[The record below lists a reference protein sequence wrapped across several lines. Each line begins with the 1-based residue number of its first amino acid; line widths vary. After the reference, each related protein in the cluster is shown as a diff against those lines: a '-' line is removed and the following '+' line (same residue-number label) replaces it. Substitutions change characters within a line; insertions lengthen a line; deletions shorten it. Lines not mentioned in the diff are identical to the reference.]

1 MKHNKTVIK
10 RISIKEDLTAF
21 TMNGDENKSCYNEV
35 AAPIAEDTSSI
46 HGLQAEQNQGENN
59 NDCNNRDNDAT
70 DINSN
75 QNTNYNNSQTGSV
88 PPFPTK
94 GSKSVESMGNQNIKI
109 EESSGS
115 NLMVEESS
123 DSKTSKLENVDLAS
137 TVGGSQTR
145 KYLNANVTPHLLAG
159 MRLIAVQQPD
169 DPLRMLGEFLINQS
183 EIQKSRRKWE

>member
-1 MKHNKTVIK
+1 
-10 RISIKEDLTAF
+10 
-21 TMNGDENKSCYNEV
+21 MNGDENKTHYNES
-35 AAPIAEDTSSI
+35 AAPIAGDTSSK

-59 NDCNNRDNDAT
+59 NDYNNRDEETT
-70 DINSN
+70 DKNSS
-75 QNTNYNNSQTGSV
+75 QNNNYNNSQTGSV

-94 GSKSVESMGNQNIKI
+94 GSKSLESMGNQNIKI

-115 NLMVEESS
+115 NLMMKESS

-145 KYLNANVTPHLLAG
+145 KYLNTNVTPHLLAG

-169 DPLRMLGEFLINQS
+169 DPLRTLGEYLINQS
-183 EIQKSRRKWE
+183 EIQKSGENGNNASV